1 MCPGAMTFPLF
12 RRAACAA
19 FAPLLMIAACSAPA
33 PAPPLADARIGGPL
47 MLTTQDGQRL
57 TDADLAGKY
66 RLIYFGYSYCPDVCP
81 VDLQNLM
88 AGFAALEKSDP
99 AVAAR
104 IQPIFVSIDPARD
117 TPAQL
122 KTYVRAFHPRLIG
135 LTGTDAEIAR
145 VAKDYAVFYQREGKP
160 GAADYLMNHSRIAYL
175 MGPDGKPIAL
185 APHDAKPE
193 AIAAELKQWVR

>member
-1 MCPGAMTFPLF
+1 MTFPLF
-12 RRAACAA
+12 RCAARAALG
-19 FAPLLMIAACSAPA
+19 PMLMIAACSAPA
-33 PAPPLADARIGGPL
+33 PTPPLGDARIGGPL
-47 MLTTQDGQRL
+47 PLVTQDGKRL
-57 TDADLAGKY
+57 AEADLAGKY

-135 LTGTDAEIAR
+135 LTGSDAEIAR

-193 AIAAELKQWVR
+193 VIAAELKQWVR